1 MKKREPISHIMTT
14 DPYVLNLTD
23 GLSHAEILFKRHKL
37 HNIGNLI
44 LTEFNSEIG
53 NKSFQ
58 DKKAKLNTSS
68 LNYRLEIVSRD
79 TWNEQSIIKH
89 QNNMINWLLETFA
102 LPDNLKESSNWNTKL
117 VEKSTFSPLESD
129 AGEMPEG
136 NKPHELQIDNK
147 VIKVNSWQDV
157 FLKFLRQLK
166 SNPKFDFDFIL
177 ENQLDLFS
185 REETIL
191 KWKNLKDL
199 LDANFDHSNRYKTFD
214 GKVWD
219 KVKDLDDNLLFI
231 HINIS
236 ASRCVIR
243 IARIMEK
250 FSIPKED
257 VIIKLK

>member
-1 MKKREPISHIMTT
+1 MTT

-89 QNNMINWLLETFA
+89 QNNMINWLLETIA

-129 AGEMPEG
+129 AGEMAEG
-136 NKPHELQIDNK
+136 NKPQELQIDNK

-191 KWKNLKDL
+191 K
-199 LDANFDHSNRYKTFD
+199 
-214 GKVWD
+214 
-219 KVKDLDDNLLFI
+219 
-231 HINIS
+231 
-236 ASRCVIR
+236 
-243 IARIMEK
+243 
-250 FSIPKED
+250 
-257 VIIKLK
+257 